1 MVDVQIMSG
10 FSSHLQKFHVKHH
23 FREHIKEN
31 PRKKKTL
38 KRGKKFVVMHH
49 HIIFSPRLKL
59 ANRQQLNH
67 MQHYFQQYKPHQR
80 HKWPCPVLPKE
91 LEGWVSF
98 SRQAQGLV

>member
-1 MVDVQIMSG
+1 
-10 FSSHLQKFHVKHH
+10 
-23 FREHIKEN
+23 
-31 PRKKKTL
+31 
-38 KRGKKFVVMHH
+38 MHH
-49 HIIFSPRLKL
+49 HIISPRLKL